1 MTIHPRIN
9 PIESLAVSMQSQPGV
24 YALLL
29 GSGVS
34 SGAGIMT
41 GWQITLDLV
50 RKLAASQQE
59 DVGDDPASWYESKYG
74 ELPNYSRLLEALAKY
89 PIERQNLLRPYF
101 EPNDA
106 ERADGVKIPT
116 VSHRAIAELVKNGY
130 IRVIITTN
138 FDKLLEQ
145 ALRDHGV
152 EPTVLDSP
160 DNVRGA
166 LPLAHIE
173 NCVFKIHGDYLDS
186 EIRNTPDELAS
197 YPESYDDLLDR
208 IFDEYGLVVC
218 GWSSE
223 SDEALAAAM
232 SRSTT
237 RRFTTFWTKKDEL
250 NERATKIAAHRE
262 ATIIDIATAD
272 DFFQESNEKVKILQ
286 EYGRDSELSTASA
299 VSVLKTVL
307 QDPSQQI
314 RHTDLVRDVV
324 GNLASVLSQIP
335 IGPPD
340 APLPNGSNLND
351 RIVAYENLSSTLRAM
366 APIAG
371 RWASE
376 TYANIWRE
384 ALRQI
389 ATVDAKMWNDVWF
402 NLHMYPALLTMYG
415 FCVGAIAG
423 RNLDM
428 VGSLL
433 RTQVMGP
440 TGEPLSFYSVLGDVQ
455 SNLLYSFRGR
465 LPLNGYEQSRTPV
478 SDRIHDVL
486 RSNTEQILVSTRDYS
501 LIFDEFEIL
510 LTMGYATQFPDVSY
524 WGPVGR
530 YVYRYADRERVLTK
544 IRTSIETEGVESPY
558 LVSGMFGETA
568 DECFANIAKFND
580 FADVARFR

>member
-9 PIESLAVSMQSQPGV
+9 PIESLAVSIQSQPGV

-50 RKLAASQQE
+50 LKLAALQQE
-59 DVGDDPASWYESKYG
+59 DAGDDPAVWYESKYG
-74 ELPNYSRLLEALAKY
+74 IPPNYSTLLEALAKSRT
-89 PIERQNLLRPYF
+89 ERQNLLRPYF
-101 EPNDA
+101 EPNDD
-106 ERADGVKIPT
+106 ELADGVKTPT
-116 VSHRAIAELVKNGY
+116 VAHRAIAELVKNGY

-145 ALRDHGV
+145 ALRDRGV
-152 EPTVLDSP
+152 VPTVLDSR
-160 DNVRGA
+160 DNVQGA
-166 LPLAHIE
+166 LPLAHIK

-186 EIRNTPDELAS
+186 EIRNTPDELAR
-197 YPESYDDLLDR
+197 YPEPYNALLDR
-208 IFDEYGLVVC
+208 IFDEYGIVVC
-218 GWSSE
+218 GWSSV
-223 SDEALAAAM
+223 SDDALATAM
-232 SRSTT
+232 SRSTS
-237 RRFTTFWTKKDEL
+237 RRFTTFWTKKEGL
-250 NERATKIAAHRE
+250 NERAAKISEQRQAWA
-262 ATIIDIATAD
+262 IDIANAD
-272 DFFQESNEKVKILQ
+272 GFFQELNEKVTILHG
-286 EYGRDSELSTASA
+286 YSHDSDLSTASA

-324 GNLASVLSQIP
+324 SKLTSGLSQIP
-335 IGPPD
+335 IAPPD
-340 APLPNGSNLND
+340 APLPNSSNLND

-376 TYANIWRE
+376 ADANIWRD

-389 ATVDAKMWNDVWF
+389 ATVDAKMWNDFWF
-402 NLHMYPALLTMYG
+402 NLHLYPALLTMYG

-433 RTQVMGP
+433 KTQVMGP
-440 TGEPLSFYSVLGDVQ
+440 TGESHSFYSVLGHVQ

-465 LPLNGYEQSRTPV
+465 LPLNGYEQTRTPV
-478 SDRIHDVL
+478 SDRIHDIL

-510 LTMGYATQFPDVSY
+510 LTMGYATQFPDESY

-530 YVYRYADRERVLTK
+530 YVYRYADRERVLAK
-544 IRTSIETEGVESPY
+544 IQTSIETEGVESPY
-558 LVSGMFGETA
+558 LSSGMFGETA